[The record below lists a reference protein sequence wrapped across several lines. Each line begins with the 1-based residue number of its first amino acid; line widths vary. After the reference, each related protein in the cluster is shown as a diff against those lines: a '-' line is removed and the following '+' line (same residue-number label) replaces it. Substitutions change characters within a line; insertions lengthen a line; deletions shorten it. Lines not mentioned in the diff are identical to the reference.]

1 MSDLGFDPTL
11 KKKKKSKKPVDGI
24 SSVSDSKES
33 TPQPT
38 DSVDDLFSGLKKKKK
53 SSSSKPLDSSATPE
67 INDEDITSSL
77 GDLSLKKKKKKSST
91 KNIDLNEFEQQ
102 LEEAGVDE
110 TIINHES
117 NNNSQD
123 DLTNDQELIGGMSY
137 DDLLTRFFDILKQ
150 NNPELA
156 GDRSGPKFRI
166 PPPVCQREGS
176 KKTLFANVQEIATVL
191 QRNPEHL
198 IQFLFAELGTSG
210 SIDGEKRLVLKGK
223 FQPKQMESVL
233 RRYIIEYVT
242 CKTCKS
248 MNTELK
254 RESANRLHFLS
265 CKACGSTRSVS
276 SIKTG
281 FQAQIGKRKKF

>member
-11 KKKKKSKKPVDGI
+11 KKKKKVKKPEDEG
-24 SSVSDSKES
+24 SPAPEAA
-33 TPQPT
+33 
-38 DSVDDLFSGLKKKKK
+38 DDMFAGLKKKKK
-53 SSSSKPLDSSATPE
+53 TKKP
-67 INDEDITSSL
+67 EDAAALEASFD
-77 GDLSLKKKKKKSST
+77 DLSLKKKKKKST
-91 KNIDLNEFEQQ
+91 KTAADATDDFEAQ
-102 LEEAGVDE
+102 LEQAGIEEVVAAE
-110 TIINHES
+110 PS
-117 NNNSQD
+117 AA
-123 DLTNDQELIGGMSY
+123 QEELPY
-137 DDLLTRFFDILKQ
+137 DVLLSRFFGILRK

-156 GDRSGPKFRI
+156 GDRSGPKFKI

-176 KKTLFANVQEIATVL
+176 KKTMFTNVQEIATVL

-210 SIDGEKRLVLKGK
+210 SIDGEKRLILKGR

-233 RRYIIEYVT
+233 RRYIVEYVT

-254 RESANRLHFLS
+254 RESSNRLHFLS
-265 CKACGSTRSVS
+265 CKACGSTRSVT

-281 FQAQIGKRKKF
+281 FQAQIGRRKRM

>member
-1 MSDLGFDPTL
+1 MSDLGFDPSL
-11 KKKKKSKKPVDGI
+11 KKKKKVKKPVDGASPAPE
-24 SSVSDSKES
+24 SSES
-33 TPQPT
+33 TPAAT
-38 DSVDDLFSGLKKKKK
+38 DSVDDLFSGMKKKKK
-53 SSSSKPLDSSATPE
+53 SSSSKKTEGSVEKSSSPSAEADVTAT
-67 INDEDITSSL
+67 L
-77 GDLSLKKKKKKSST
+77 GDLTLKKKKKKST
-91 KNIDLNEFEQQ
+91 KNLDLNEFEQQ
-102 LEEAGVDE
+102 LEEAGIEDTTNE
-110 TIINHES
+110 
-117 NNNSQD
+117 QAD
-123 DLTNDQELIGGMSY
+123 DALNGSKLAQTDAGLSY
-137 DDLLTRFFDILKQ
+137 DELLSRFFEILKE

-176 KKTLFANVQEIATVL
+176 KKTMFANVQEIATVL

-210 SIDGEKRLVLKGK
+210 SIDGEKRLILKGK

-281 FQAQIGKRKKF
+281 FQAQIGRRKKF

>member
-1 MSDLGFDPTL
+1 MSDLGFDPSL
-11 KKKKKSKKPVDGI
+11 KKKKKSKKTE
-24 SSVSDSKES
+24 DSAASPAPAE
-33 TPQPT
+33 TE
-38 DSVDDLFSGLKKKKK
+38 DVFAGLKKKKK
-53 SSSSKPLDSSATPE
+53 TKKPVEESADSTASPGVDELSESLDS
-67 INDEDITSSL
+67 L
-77 GDLSLKKKKKKSST
+77 GLKKKKKKT
-91 KNIDLNEFEQQ
+91 KTTGASDFDQA
-102 LEEAGVDE
+102 LEEAGL
-110 TIINHES
+110 
-117 NNNSQD
+117 D
-123 DLTNDQELIGGMSY
+123 DVAPQEEKLLTVQSTLGLPYE
-137 DDLLTRFFDILKQ
+137 DLLSRFFVILKT

-156 GDRSGPKFRI
+156 GDRSGPKFKI
-166 PPPVCQREGS
+166 PPPVCQREGL
-176 KKTLFANVQEIATVL
+176 KKTLFANVQDIATVL

-223 FQPKQMESVL
+223 YQPKQMESVL
-233 RRYIIEYVT
+233 RRYIMEYVT

-281 FQAQIGKRKKF
+281 YSAQIGRRKRV

>member
-11 KKKKKSKKPVDGI
+11 KKKKKAKKPEDIAAAPAEAGAE
-24 SSVSDSKES
+24 DM
-33 TPQPT
+33 
-38 DSVDDLFSGLKKKKK
+38 FAGLKKKKK
-53 SSSSKPLDSSATPE
+53 SKSNEGAGTPDGPSDDLATA
-67 INDEDITSSL
+67 L
-77 GDLSLKKKKKKSST
+77 GDLALKKKKKST
-91 KNIDLNEFEQQ
+91 KSAEATDFEQQ
-102 LEEAGVDE
+102 LEKAGVEDAAP
-110 TIINHES
+110 
-117 NNNSQD
+117 NNSGAALD
-123 DLTNDQELIGGMSY
+123 VVNDNAEIEGIIPYES
-137 DDLLTRFFDILKQ
+137 LLSRFFGILKK

-156 GDRSGPKFRI
+156 GDRLGPKFRI

-176 KKTLFANVQEIATVL
+176 KKTLFANVQDISTVL

-198 IQFLFAELGTSG
+198 IQFLFAELGTLG

-254 RESANRLHFLS
+254 RESANRLHFLN
-265 CKACGSTRSVS
+265 CRACGSTRSVL

-281 FQAQIGKRKKF
+281 FQAQIGRRKKM

>member
-1 MSDLGFDPTL
+1 MSDLGFDPSL
-11 KKKKKSKKPVDGI
+11 KKKKKVKKPVDGASPAPE
-24 SSVSDSKES
+24 SSES
-33 TPQPT
+33 TPAP
-38 DSVDDLFSGLKKKKK
+38 DSVDDLFSGMKKKKK
-53 SSSSKPLDSSATPE
+53 SSKKSDSSVEKSSSPSADVDVTA
-67 INDEDITSSL
+67 SL
-77 GDLSLKKKKKKSST
+77 GDLTLKKKKKKST
-91 KNIDLNEFEQQ
+91 KNLDLNDFEQQ
-102 LEEAGVDE
+102 LEKAGIEDTSDQIDDESNTSKVSQTEAG
-110 TIINHES
+110 
-117 NNNSQD
+117 
-123 DLTNDQELIGGMSY
+123 LSY
-137 DDLLTRFFDILKQ
+137 KELLTRFFEILRE

-156 GDRSGPKFRI
+156 GERSGPKFRI

-176 KKTLFANVQEIATVL
+176 KKTMFANVQEIATVL

-210 SIDGEKRLVLKGK
+210 SIDGEKRLILKGK

-281 FQAQIGKRKKF
+281 FQAQIGRRKKF

>member
-1 MSDLGFDPTL
+1 M
-11 KKKKKSKKPVDGI
+11 
-24 SSVSDSKES
+24 
-33 TPQPT
+33 
-38 DSVDDLFSGLKKKKK
+38 
-53 SSSSKPLDSSATPE
+53 
-67 INDEDITSSL
+67 
-77 GDLSLKKKKKKSST
+77 
-91 KNIDLNEFEQQ
+91 
-102 LEEAGVDE
+102 
-110 TIINHES
+110 
-117 NNNSQD
+117 
-123 DLTNDQELIGGMSY
+123 
-137 DDLLTRFFDILKQ
+137 
-150 NNPELA
+150 
-156 GDRSGPKFRI
+156 
-166 PPPVCQREGS
+166 
-176 KKTLFANVQEIATVL
+176 FANVQEIATVL

-210 SIDGEKRLVLKGK
+210 SIDGEKRLILKGK

-281 FQAQIGKRKKF
+281 FQAQIGRRKKF